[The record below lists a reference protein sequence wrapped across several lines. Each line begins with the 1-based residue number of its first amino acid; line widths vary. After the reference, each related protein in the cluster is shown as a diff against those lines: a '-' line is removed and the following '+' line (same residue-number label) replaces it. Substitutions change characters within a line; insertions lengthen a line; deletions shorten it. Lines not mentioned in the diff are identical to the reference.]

1 MYLSEQKKKLNE
13 MFGRKMNQDI
23 DGNRKLFWK
32 EVCKVN
38 GGKFEGCSRI
48 KDGKERLAL
57 GEGEV

>member
-38 GGKFEGCSRI
+38 GGIRK
-48 KDGKERLAL
+48 L
-57 GEGEV
+57 GD